1 LFRTLKYRPGYPL
14 RAFESLLTA
23 RQWDGT
29 FVQWYNDE
37 QRHSAMR
44 FVTPQQ
50 RHAGQ
55 DTALLAKRV

>member
-37 QRHSAMR
+37 QRH
-44 FVTPQQ
+44 
-50 RHAGQ
+50 AGQ
-55 DTALLAKRV
+55 DTTLLAKRV